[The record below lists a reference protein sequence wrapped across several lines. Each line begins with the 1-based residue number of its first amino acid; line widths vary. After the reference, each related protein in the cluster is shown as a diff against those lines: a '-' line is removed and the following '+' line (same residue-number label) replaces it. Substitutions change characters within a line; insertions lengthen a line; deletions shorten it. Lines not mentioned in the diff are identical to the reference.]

1 MTKKIS
7 VEFLGNSK
15 ITEVYFFNKD
25 IDGVLKD
32 FKGESFSA
40 FLAVTADHTEYF
52 GRGFS
57 HDYGDLSVKVLS
69 GDDILYDDSV
79 YLDESYESATPD
91 EIRAEFLENND
102 MEYDSV
108 LSYNDTKC
116 VSPDRYMPD
125 LSKYKKCIVRQVDLD
140 GYNGLST
147 LNLTVA
153 DDFKLSDLKIIVAN
167 GADHTTAPRTADLII
182 NIFGE
187 DFQAE
192 VIGIEYNG
200 TIHLITNETYKS
212 DLINEPY
219 TFIGT
224 TSYTAYN
231 YNGEEWEDDP
241 DVNIYDLGELG
252 ETEE

>member
-1 MTKKIS
+1 MAKKIS

-15 ITEVYFFNKD
+15 ITEGYFFNKD

-69 GDDILYDDSV
+69 GDDILYNDSV

-108 LSYNDTKC
+108 LSYNDFKC

-153 DDFKLSDLKIIVAN
+153 DDFKLSDLKVIVAN
-167 GADHTTAPRTADLII
+167 GADHTTAPRTADLIT

>member
-1 MTKKIS
+1 MAKKIS

-57 HDYGDLSVKVLS
+57 LDYGDLSVKVLS
-69 GDDILYDDSV
+69 GDDILYHDSV
-79 YLDESYESATPD
+79 YLDEAFESATPD
-91 EIRAEFLENND
+91 EVRTEFFTNNGV
-102 MEYDSV
+102 EYDTV
-108 LSYNDTKC
+108 LSYNDFQR
-116 VSPDRYMPD
+116 VSLDRYMAD

-140 GYNGLST
+140 GYNAYSK

-153 DDFKLSDLKIIVAN
+153 DDFKLSDLKVIVAN
-167 GADHTTAPRTADLII
+167 GADHTTAPRTADLIT

>member
-1 MTKKIS
+1 MAKKIS

-25 IDGVLKD
+25 IDVVLKD

-69 GDDILYDDSV
+69 GDDILYNDSV

-108 LSYNDTKC
+108 LSYNDFKC
-116 VSPDRYMPD
+116 VSSDRYMPD

-153 DDFKLSDLKIIVAN
+153 DDFKLSDLKVIVAN
-167 GADHTTAPRTADLII
+167 GADHTTAPRTADLIT

>member
-15 ITEVYFFNKD
+15 ITDVYFFNRD

-32 FKGESFSA
+32 FKGESFSE

-57 HDYGDLSVKVLS
+57 DDYGDLSVKVLS
-69 GDDILYDDSV
+69 GDDILYNDSV
-79 YLDESYESATPD
+79 YHDEAYESATPD
-91 EIRAEFLENND
+91 EVRAEFLTNND
-102 MEYDSV
+102 VEYDSV
-108 LSYNDTKC
+108 LSYNDSKC
-116 VSPDRYMPD
+116 VSLDRYMPD

-153 DDFKLSDLKIIVAN
+153 DDFKLSDLKVIVSDL
-167 GADHTTAPRTADLII
+167 DHTTAPRTADLII
-182 NIFGE
+182 TIFGE
-187 DFQAE
+187 DFQFE

-200 TIHLITNETYKS
+200 SIHLITNETYKS

-241 DVNIYDLGELG
+241 GVNIYDLGELG